1 MFQVQHLQDMNPVT
15 VYQILRARS
24 QVFVEEQ
31 KIDYCDPDDQDLT
44 ALHLFEQSDQGEV
57 IAYARVFRDGDHVT
71 FGRVLT
77 SAAVCGTGKGRELL
91 TAILKLCQTR
101 FPGLPIVINAQ
112 MQAVGYYEKQGFV
125 IEGEPFLEVEFP
137 HVRMR
142 YRHRLVD
149 C

>member
-1 MFQVQHLQDMNPVT
+1 MFQVQQLQELDSVT

-44 ALHLFEQSDQGEV
+44 AWHLFEKADDGEV

-77 SAAVCGTGKGRELL
+77 SAAVRGTGKGRELL
-91 TAILKLCQTR
+91 TAILEFCHAR
-101 FPGLPIVINAQ
+101 FAGLPITINAQ
-112 MQAVGYYEKQGFV
+112 LQAVGYYETQGFV
-125 IEGEPFLEVEFP
+125 VDGTPFLEVEVP

-142 YRHRLVD
+142 YRGER
-149 C
+149 